1 MVFKWSKWSA
11 VKVREE
17 RIREKTEMLLRS
29 WTFRVVCAW
38 RGSPLKFTCNIGD
51 GGLLAAR
58 HVVVVEVDH
67 DDSLLLFLQR
77 QTVTDVS
84 DPTQRRE

>member
-1 MVFKWSKWSA
+1 
-11 VKVREE
+11 
-17 RIREKTEMLLRS
+17 MLG
-29 WTFRVVCAW
+29 
-38 RGSPLKFTCNIGD
+38 RGSPLKVTCNIGD
-51 GGLLAAR
+51 VGLLAAR